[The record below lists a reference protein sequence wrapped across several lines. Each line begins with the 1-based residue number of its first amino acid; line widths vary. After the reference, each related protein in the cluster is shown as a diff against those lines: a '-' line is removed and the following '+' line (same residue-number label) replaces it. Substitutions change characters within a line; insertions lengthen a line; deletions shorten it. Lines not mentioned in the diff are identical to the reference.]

1 MNAQADAPM
10 NLPPYPVPGNLSE
23 PFWEGLRHGRFQLQK
38 CEACGAFRWTPQWLC
53 TKCHSLDFV
62 WTEVS
67 GRGTVY
73 SFSVVHRPPLPGF
86 KAPYVVATV
95 ELDEGPYMLTNI
107 IGCDPKDVKIG
118 LKVRVALEPV
128 SDEITLYKFKPA

>member
-1 MNAQADAPM
+1 MNEPQGAPM
-10 NLPPYPVPGNLSE
+10 LLPPFPVPSNLSE
-23 PFWEGLRHGRFQLQK
+23 PFWTNMREGRFTLQK
-38 CEACGAFRWTPQWLC
+38 CDACGAFRWTPQWLC
-53 TKCHSLDFV
+53 TKCHSLDFA

-86 KAPYVVATV
+86 KAPYVVATI
-95 ELDEGPYMLTNI
+95 ELDEGPFMLSNV

-118 LKVRVALEPV
+118 MKVRVAFDKASE
-128 SDEITLYKFKPA
+128 EITLYKFRPA